1 MTPTRWRI
9 RLGDEAERDFVH
21 ILRSTKEKFG
31 ERQLGV
37 YRVTLLEALAALEAG
52 PDALGSVAREE
63 ILPNLRTL
71 HVARKGRRGRHFI
84 LYRAAP
90 ENVIEVVRILY
101 DAMDLARHVPPEPGR
116 GSDLSRR

>member
-9 RLGDEAERDFVH
+9 RLGDVAERDFVN

-31 ERQLGV
+31 ERQVGV
-37 YRVTLLEALAALEAG
+37 YRVTLLTALAALEAG
-52 PDALGSVAREE
+52 PDALGSVARDE
-63 ILPNLRTL
+63 IFPQLRTL

-90 ENVIEVVRILY
+90 GNVIEVVRILY
-101 DAMDLARHVPPEPGR
+101 DAMDLARHVPPEP
-116 GSDLSRR
+116 D